1 MPVADTS
8 FLVDLMRRD
17 KGAIRLFEQFE
28 DSAISLNTTGITA
41 LELYKGAYSSAD
53 RENLHKVKNIL
64 SLFTILPI
72 DEQVYEVY
80 GMCAAEMQ
88 AKGKPLGV
96 FDEVIAAI
104 ALCIDQ
110 EIITRDRHFEKIP
123 GLKVTGY

>member
-17 KGAIRLFEQFE
+17 KGAVRLFEQFE
-28 DSAISLNTTGITA
+28 DSAISLNTTGITV

-53 RENLHKVKNIL
+53 RGNLDKAKNIL

-80 GMCAAEMQ
+80 GRFAAEMQ
-88 AKGKPLGV
+88 AQGKPLGV

-110 EIITRDRHFEKIP
+110 EIITRDRHFEMVK
-123 GLKVTGY
+123 GLNVLSY